1 MRPRIRARIKS
12 DGAWAM
18 LRNDRRDP
26 LCDFVHGGFARYRA
40 VAAFFVTLLGLKKPV
55 RMPVLFR

>member
-1 MRPRIRARIKS
+1 MF
-12 DGAWAM
+12 
-18 LRNDRRDP
+18 RNDRRDP